1 MTRDEKDY
9 LMFEQNENLRKA
21 LSEIARETEWG
32 SGLSAEG
39 MRRVARVALADNPPL
54 EPDA

>member
-1 MTRDEKDY
+1 
-9 LMFEQNENLRKA
+9 MFEQNENLRKA